1 MGKFSSKN
9 IYKENY
15 NSINNESKAPIITD
29 EDRNSS
35 STTEELKKAIKILK
49 KSLNYFTS

>member
-9 IYKENY
+9 IYKEHY
-15 NSINNESKAPIITD
+15 NSINNESKASNFRD
-29 EDRNSS
+29 EDLNIS
-35 STTEELKKAIKILK
+35 STAEELKKTIKILK